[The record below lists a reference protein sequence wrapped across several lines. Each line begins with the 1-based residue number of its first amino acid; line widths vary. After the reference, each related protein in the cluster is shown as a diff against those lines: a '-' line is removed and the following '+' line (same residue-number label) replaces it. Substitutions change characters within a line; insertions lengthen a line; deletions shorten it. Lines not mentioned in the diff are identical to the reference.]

1 MLITSDLPK
10 RERPKARKPRKV
22 ARHRLREALIKL
34 ITSGTFAPGQKLVQL
49 KLAGE
54 FGVSLSLLREA
65 LLDLQAY
72 GLVETDDNRGFFVR
86 QFDDKTLLDLCDV
99 REALEGM
106 AARIAC
112 SKITPDQ
119 IAELRDM
126 IDELC
131 EAEEAGKHDQRAEID
146 RQFHD
151 RINAVSCNQA
161 ILSISRQCALFGKI
175 IYTEASVVHLR
186 NIHTVLVDAI
196 AENRPDEAEQRAR
209 EHVQDAKKRIV
220 ESLKN
225 GGKGLYWLASIPQ
238 AGTPG

>member
-1 MLITSDLPK
+1 MLLTSDLPK
-10 RERPKARKPRKV
+10 RERPKAKKPRKV
-22 ARHRLREALIKL
+22 ARHRLREALIKQ
-34 ITSGTFAPGQKLVQL
+34 ITSGAFTPGQKLVQL
-49 KLAGE
+49 KLAGK

-112 SKITPDQ
+112 SRITADQ

-126 IDELC
+126 IVELC
-131 EAEEAGKHDQRAEID
+131 EAESAGKHDHRAEID

-151 RINAVSCNQA
+151 RINAISSNQA
-161 ILSISRQCALFGKI
+161 ILSISRQCALFGKT
-175 IYTEASVVHLR
+175 IYTEASVDHLR
-186 NIHTVLVDAI
+186 KIHSVLLDAI
-196 AENRPDEAEQRAR
+196 AENRPEEAEQRAR
-209 EHVQDAKKRIV
+209 EHVQDAKRRIV
-220 ESLKN
+220 ESLAK
-225 GGKGLYWLASIPQ
+225 GGSGIYWLASLPE
-238 AGTPG
+238 